1 MFIIK
6 DIEKL
11 ILREI
16 GAVSRC
22 IYSIGDIKYKD
33 IKLQRGQFIFLLRI
47 CENEGISLI
56 ELSNLMKVDKTTST
70 KAVQKLINEGYL
82 EKKEDAMDRRV
93 WRIYPTLKGQKIYKY
108 ISSEE
113 EKSSEIYYKDF
124 SKKEKEELFI
134 LLEKMKKNI
143 ENTWNEI
150 KKPKY
155 SKK

>member
-1 MFIIK
+1 MIR

-33 IKLQRGQFIFLLRI
+33 KNLQRGQFIFLLRI
-47 CENEGISLI
+47 CENQGINLI

-82 EKKEDAMDRRV
+82 EKKEDSLDRRI
-93 WRIYPTLKGQKIYKY
+93 WRVYPTLKGQEVYRY
-108 ISSEE
+108 IAHEE

-124 SKKEKEELFI
+124 SKKEKEDLFI

-143 ENTWNEI
+143 EGTWNEI
-150 KKPKY
+150 KKPKS

>member
-1 MFIIK
+1 MIR
-6 DIEKL
+6 DTEKL

-33 IKLQRGQFIFLLRI
+33 KNLQRGQFIFLLRI
-47 CENEGISLI
+47 CENQGINLI

-82 EKKEDAMDRRV
+82 EKKEDSLDRRV
-93 WRIYPTLKGQKIYKY
+93 WRVYPTLKGQEVYRY
-108 ISSEE
+108 IAHEE

-124 SKKEKEELFI
+124 SKKEKEDLFI

-143 ENTWNEI
+143 EGTWNEI
-150 KKPKY
+150 KKPKS

>member
-1 MFIIK
+1 MIR

-33 IKLQRGQFIFLLRI
+33 KNLQRGQFIFLLRI
-47 CENEGISLI
+47 CENQGINLI
-56 ELSNLMKVDKTTST
+56 ELSNLMKVDKTTTT

-82 EKKEDAMDRRV
+82 EKKEDSLDRRV
-93 WRIYPTLKGQKIYKY
+93 WRVYPTLKGQEVYRY
-108 ISSEE
+108 IAHEE
-113 EKSSEIYYKDF
+113 EKNSEIYYKDF
-124 SKKEKEELFI
+124 SKKEKEDLFI

-143 ENTWNEI
+143 EGTWNEI
-150 KKPKY
+150 KKPKS

>member
-1 MFIIK
+1 MIR
-6 DIEKL
+6 DTEKL

-33 IKLQRGQFIFLLRI
+33 KNLQRGQFIFLLRI
-47 CENEGISLI
+47 CENQGTNLI
-56 ELSNLMKVDKTTST
+56 ELSNLMKVDKTTTT

-82 EKKEDAMDRRV
+82 EKREDSLDRRV
-93 WRIYPTLKGQKIYKY
+93 WRVYPTLIGEEIYKY
-108 ISSEE
+108 ITSEE
-113 EKSSEIYYKDF
+113 DKSSEIYYKDF
-124 SKKEKEELFI
+124 SEKEKEDLSI
-134 LLEKMKKNI
+134 LLQKMRKNI
-143 ENTWNEI
+143 EVTWNEI

>member
-1 MFIIK
+1 MIR

-33 IKLQRGQFIFLLRI
+33 KNLQRGQFIFLLRI
-47 CENEGISLI
+47 CENQGINLI

-82 EKKEDAMDRRV
+82 EKKV
-93 WRIYPTLKGQKIYKY
+93 
-108 ISSEE
+108 S
-113 EKSSEIYYKDF
+113 KSSIAKILGV
-124 SKKEKEELFI
+124 STNNLQHFI
-134 LLEKMKKNI
+134 KTRKGI
-143 ENTWNEI
+143 I
-150 KKPKY
+150 KKLFF
-155 SKK
+155 

>member
-1 MFIIK
+1 MQ
-6 DIEKL
+6 KL

-33 IKLQRGQFIFLLRI
+33 KNLQRGQFIFLLRI
-47 CENEGISLI
+47 CENQGINLI

-82 EKKEDAMDRRV
+82 EKKEDSLDRRV
-93 WRIYPTLKGQKIYKY
+93 WRVYPTLKGQEVYRY
-108 ISSEE
+108 IAHEE
-113 EKSSEIYYKDF
+113 EKNSEIYYKDF
-124 SKKEKEELFI
+124 SKKEKEDLFI

-143 ENTWNEI
+143 EGTWNEI
-150 KKPKY
+150 KKPKS

>member
-1 MFIIK
+1 MIR
-6 DIEKL
+6 DTEKL

-33 IKLQRGQFIFLLRI
+33 KNLQRGQFIFLLRI
-47 CENEGISLI
+47 CENQGINLI
-56 ELSNLMKVDKTTST
+56 ELSNLMKVDKTTSS

-82 EKKEDAMDRRV
+82 EKKEDSLDRRV
-93 WRIYPTLKGQKIYKY
+93 WRVYPTLKGQEVYRY
-108 ISSEE
+108 IAHEE

-124 SKKEKEELFI
+124 SKKEKEDLFI

-143 ENTWNEI
+143 EGTWNEI
-150 KKPKY
+150 KKPKS

>member
-1 MFIIK
+1 MTR

-33 IKLQRGQFIFLLRI
+33 KNLQRGQFIFLLRI
-47 CENEGISLI
+47 CENQGINLI

-82 EKKEDAMDRRV
+82 EKKEDSLDRRV
-93 WRIYPTLKGQKIYKY
+93 WRVYPTLKGQEVYRY
-108 ISSEE
+108 IAHEE
-113 EKSSEIYYKDF
+113 EKNSYC
-124 SKKEKEELFI
+124 
-134 LLEKMKKNI
+134 
-143 ENTWNEI
+143 TRT
-150 KKPKY
+150 
-155 SKK
+155 

>member
-1 MFIIK
+1 MIR

-33 IKLQRGQFIFLLRI
+33 KNLQRGQFIFLLRI
-47 CENEGISLI
+47 YENQGINLI

-82 EKKEDAMDRRV
+82 EKKEDSLDRRV
-93 WRIYPTLKGQKIYKY
+93 WRVYPTLKGQEVYRY
-108 ISSEE
+108 IAHEE

-124 SKKEKEELFI
+124 SKKEKEDLFI

-143 ENTWNEI
+143 EGTWNEI
-150 KKPKY
+150 KKPKS

>member
-1 MFIIK
+1 MTR

-33 IKLQRGQFIFLLRI
+33 KNLQRGQFIFLLRI
-47 CENEGISLI
+47 CENQGINLI

-82 EKKEDAMDRRV
+82 EKKEDSLDRRV
-93 WRIYPTLKGQKIYKY
+93 WRVYPTLKGQEVYRY
-108 ISSEE
+108 IAHEE
-113 EKSSEIYYKDF
+113 EKNSEIYYKDF
-124 SKKEKEELFI
+124 SKKEKEDLFI

-143 ENTWNEI
+143 EGTWNEI
-150 KKPKY
+150 KKPKS

>member
-1 MFIIK
+1 MIR

-33 IKLQRGQFIFLLRI
+33 KNLQRGQFIFLLRI
-47 CENEGISLI
+47 CENQGINLI

-82 EKKEDAMDRRV
+82 EKKEDSLDRRV
-93 WRIYPTLKGQKIYKY
+93 WRVYPTLKGQEVYRY
-108 ISSEE
+108 IAHDE

-124 SKKEKEELFI
+124 SKKEKEDLFI

-143 ENTWNEI
+143 EGTWNEI
-150 KKPKY
+150 KKPKS

>member
-1 MFIIK
+1 MIR

-33 IKLQRGQFIFLLRI
+33 KNLQRGQFIFLLRI
-47 CENEGISLI
+47 CENQGINLI

-82 EKKEDAMDRRV
+82 EKKEDSLDRRV
-93 WRIYPTLKGQKIYKY
+93 WRVYPTLKGQEVYRY
-108 ISSEE
+108 ISHEE

-124 SKKEKEELFI
+124 SKKEKEDLFI
-134 LLEKMKKNI
+134 LLEK
-143 ENTWNEI
+143 
-150 KKPKY
+150 
-155 SKK
+155 

>member
-1 MFIIK
+1 MIR

-33 IKLQRGQFIFLLRI
+33 KNLQRGQFIFLLRI
-47 CENEGISLI
+47 YENQGINLI

-82 EKKEDAMDRRV
+82 EKKEDSLDRRV
-93 WRIYPTLKGQKIYKY
+93 WRVYPTLKGQEVYRY
-108 ISSEE
+108 IAHEE
-113 EKSSEIYYKDF
+113 EKNSQIYYKDF
-124 SKKEKEELFI
+124 SKKEKEDLFI

-143 ENTWNEI
+143 EGTWNEI
-150 KKPKY
+150 KKPKS

>member
-1 MFIIK
+1 MIR

-33 IKLQRGQFIFLLRI
+33 KNLQRGQFIFLLRI
-47 CENEGISLI
+47 CENQGINLI

-82 EKKEDAMDRRV
+82 EKKEDSLDRRV
-93 WRIYPTLKGQKIYKY
+93 WRVYPTLKGQEVYRY
-108 ISSEE
+108 IAHEE

-124 SKKEKEELFI
+124 SKKEKEDLFI

-143 ENTWNEI
+143 EGTWNEI
-150 KKPKY
+150 KKPKS